1 MIKKWN
7 QFNESMAEK
16 PGPNVPGSVKIT
28 MSTEEASSFSDEP
41 VLSKLIY
48 DDKISLLGND
58 IWYLESDAQTKGI
71 LDTYLEMSGENK
83 LEEVTE
89 SNLNKKFENV
99 EDEFDMASSHLDD
112 ESIEY
117 YKNEKEK
124 IKRVMEQFL
133 DDISSELDDFTTA
146 VSGDFRINDTLDT
159 FGGKYEYEINI
170 KRIS

>member
-28 MSTEEASSFSDEP
+28 MSAEEASSFSDEP

-71 LDTYLEMSGENK
+71 LDTYLEMSGENR

-89 SNLNKKFENV
+89 SKKPTKSSSF
-99 EDEFDMASSHLDD
+99 DEKHEWM
-112 ESIEY
+112 
-117 YKNEKEK
+117 YKNIPEYKKEVDELIDKFLKETKKKDKEK
-124 IKRVMEQFL
+124 
-133 DDISSELDDFTTA
+133 
-146 VSGDFRINDTLDT
+146 
-159 FGGKYEYEINI
+159 
-170 KRIS
+170 

>member
-1 MIKKWN
+1 MIKRWR

-28 MSTEEASSFSDEP
+28 MSAEEASSFSDEP
-41 VLSKLIY
+41 ALSKLIY

-89 SNLNKKFENV
+89 GISSDLNKDTTLHIIKLHI
-99 EDEFDMASSHLDD
+99 EDELKEIYNKTTLVFKTNGREIKKANNYLSDSEVNHL
-112 ESIEY
+112 EGKREA
-117 YKNEKEK
+117 YKNVLNMISRFEK
-124 IKRVMEQFL
+124 
-133 DDISSELDDFTTA
+133 
-146 VSGDFRINDTLDT
+146 
-159 FGGKYEYEINI
+159 
-170 KRIS
+170 